1 MCDTQARAAV
11 VRDSPRRKRVF
22 AWGSAVAWAAVIFAL
37 SSLPGGRVPILP
49 GQTDKLVHGTVYAIL
64 GALCFRAI
72 VMTWTW
78 PHRPAVAIATLLG
91 VLYGITDELHQTFT
105 PGRTPDWRDA
115 LADMIGG
122 LAGALIFAA
131 VTSRRRRQ
139 PKSSQPKGRKNR
151 AHGADG

>member
-1 MCDTQARAAV
+1 M
-11 VRDSPRRKRVF
+11 KRLI
-22 AWGSAVAWAAVIFAL
+22 AWGPAIAWAAVIFAL
-37 SSLPGGRVPILP
+37 SSLSGGRVPILP

-64 GALCFRAI
+64 GALWFRAI

-78 PHRPAVAIATLLG
+78 PHRPAVAIASLLAL
-91 VLYGITDELHQTFT
+91 LYGISDELHQTLT
-105 PGRTPDWRDA
+105 PGRTPDWQDA

-131 VTSRRRRQ
+131 VTIGRRPKPKRRK
-139 PKSSQPKGRKNR
+139 PR

>member
-1 MCDTQARAAV
+1 MMKSKNIHVGYVRIAAPWLNH
-11 VRDSPRRKRVF
+11 RGGRGSS
-22 AWGSAVAWAAVIFAL
+22 AWGPAIGWAAVIFAL
-37 SSLPGGRVPILP
+37 SSLPGASVPILP

-72 VMTWTW
+72 AMTWTW
-78 PHRPAVAIATLLG
+78 PHRPAVAIASLLAL
-91 VLYGITDELHQTFT
+91 LYGISDEIHQTFT

-131 VTSRRRRQ
+131 VTAR
-139 PKSSQPKGRKNR
+139 PRKPTTR
-151 AHGADG
+151 KP